1 MTVNNMKNISYVIHQ
16 LDKHILRILN
26 KNEIDERTLST
37 LTSIRIEY
45 VQELNSIVSSKNT
58 RDMFDKD
65 YWKSYRKSKW

>member
-1 MTVNNMKNISYVIHQ
+1 MVNNIKNISYVIHQ

-45 VQELNSIVSSKNT
+45 VQEMNSVMSSKNT
-58 RDMFDKD
+58 RDMFDKK
-65 YWKSYRKSKW
+65 YWEPYRRNEL